1 MTAVCLMIKPDI
13 ALLATD
19 SLLGW
24 PPNQKSGILRDAR
37 GQPMHDSK
45 LVILSAAGCAF
56 ATIGVRQFRANVLD
70 QSALFDS
77 FDTAVELLPAILRR
91 AMVGLE
97 GQQRLFI
104 TGWSD
109 AHQGMAGAVFESRSD
124 FVTSVSAPKLGG
136 TNFWVHPPAA
146 ADMQWPRAAEPE
158 QMHTLL
164 QFQIDHYR
172 REIGPDIATGG
183 RCCVATLTRD
193 SITTRVVG
201 DLGIPTAPAEQL
213 IHHH

>member
-1 MTAVCLMIKPDI
+1 MTAVCMMIKPDV

-24 PPNQKSGILRDAR
+24 STSHGGILRDWR
-37 GQPMHDSK
+37 GLPMHDSK

-56 ATIGVRQFRANVLD
+56 ATIGTRQFRSNVLER
-70 QSALFDS
+70 SAVIDS
-77 FDTAVELLPAILRR
+77 FDTAFAVLPAVLRG

-97 GQQRLFI
+97 GQQRLFLA
-104 TGWSD
+104 GWSD
-109 AHQGMAGAVFESRSD
+109 AHQGMAGAVFESAYD

-158 QMHTLL
+158 QMHALL

-172 REIGPDIATGG
+172 RELGPDIPTGG
-183 RCCVATLTRD
+183 RCCVATVTRD
-193 SITTRVVG
+193 SITTRMVG
-201 DLGIPTAPAEQL
+201 ELGTPRAKEAA
-213 IHHH
+213 